1 MLFVGTSIIHPS
13 TEGVFLLCNIL
24 DLLIYSYIMMKHEK
38 SNKEKKIEI
47 PDNQIVYDQRKV
59 INQTIAI
66 RRKRSLENKRRVAI
80 SKCINIVSFLLI
92 AAAVLFLLRVLQI
105 KEFGQINQKR
115 IFQNLQRFYK
125 ENGIIIAV
133 HAKKN
138 LLVIQKA
145 VASTVFS
152 CIVPNFVYF
161 SVGLQELPGR
171 ISTNIHVKEGIKQ
184 IWNCAAVNIQVIVAG
199 IRKFIS
205 IISNN
210 LWYVLDKVQ
219 EIVTKLIRKK

>member
-1 MLFVGTSIIHPS
+1 
-13 TEGVFLLCNIL
+13 
-24 DLLIYSYIMMKHEK
+24 MMKHEK
-38 SNKEKKIEI
+38 SNNEKKIEI

-66 RRKRSLENKRRVAI
+66 RRKRFLENERRVAI
-80 SKCINIVSFLLI
+80 NKGINIVSFLLI

-115 IFQNLQRFYK
+115 IFQNLQRLYK

-138 LLVIQKA
+138 LLVIQKVA
-145 VASTVFS
+145 ASTFFS

-184 IWNCAAVNIQVIVAG
+184 IWNCVAVNIQVIGAG
-199 IRKFIS
+199 IQKFIS

>member
-1 MLFVGTSIIHPS
+1 M
-13 TEGVFLLCNIL
+13 
-24 DLLIYSYIMMKHEK
+24 
-38 SNKEKKIEI
+38 
-47 PDNQIVYDQRKV
+47 
-59 INQTIAI
+59 
-66 RRKRSLENKRRVAI
+66 RRVAI

>member
-1 MLFVGTSIIHPS
+1 MYK
-13 TEGVFLLCNIL
+13 
-24 DLLIYSYIMMKHEK
+24 YSF
-38 SNKEKKIEI
+38 
-47 PDNQIVYDQRKV
+47 
-59 INQTIAI
+59 
-66 RRKRSLENKRRVAI
+66 
-80 SKCINIVSFLLI
+80 FLLI

-125 ENGIIIAV
+125 ENGIIIAA
-133 HAKKN
+133 HAKKSFSDT
-138 LLVIQKA
+138 KA

-219 EIVTKLIRKK
+219 EIVTKLIRKNKKLKRKKYVL

>member
-1 MLFVGTSIIHPS
+1 MKK
-13 TEGVFLLCNIL
+13 
-24 DLLIYSYIMMKHEK
+24 LISMDYIMMKHEK
-38 SNKEKKIEI
+38 SDNEKKIEI
-47 PDNQIVYDQRKV
+47 PGEQIVYDQRKV

-66 RRKRSLENKRRVAI
+66 RRKRALENEKSVAI
-80 SKCINIVSFLLI
+80 NKCLNIVSFLLI
-92 AAAVLFLLRVLQI
+92 AAAALFLLRVLQI
-105 KEFGQINQKR
+105 KDFGPLDQKR
-115 IFQNLQRFYK
+115 IFQNLQKLYK

-133 HAKKN
+133 RAKKN

-161 SVGLQELPGR
+161 SVGLQELPGK

-184 IWNCAAVNIQVIVAG
+184 IWNCAAVNIQVIGAG
-199 IRKFIS
+199 IQKFIS

>member
-1 MLFVGTSIIHPS
+1 
-13 TEGVFLLCNIL
+13 
-24 DLLIYSYIMMKHEK
+24 MMKHEK
-38 SNKEKKIEI
+38 SNNEKKIEI

-145 VASTVFS
+145 VASTVF
-152 CIVPNFVYF
+152 
-161 SVGLQELPGR
+161 
-171 ISTNIHVKEGIKQ
+171 
-184 IWNCAAVNIQVIVAG
+184 
-199 IRKFIS
+199 
-205 IISNN
+205 
-210 LWYVLDKVQ
+210 
-219 EIVTKLIRKK
+219 

>member
-1 MLFVGTSIIHPS
+1 
-13 TEGVFLLCNIL
+13 
-24 DLLIYSYIMMKHEK
+24 MMKYEK
-38 SNKEKKIEI
+38 SDNEKKIEI

-66 RRKRSLENKRRVAI
+66 RRKRFLENERRVAI
-80 SKCINIVSFLLI
+80 NKGINIVSFLLI

-115 IFQNLQRFYK
+115 IFQNLQRLYK

-138 LLVIQKA
+138 LLVIQKVA
-145 VASTVFS
+145 ASTFFS

-171 ISTNIHVKEGIKQ
+171 ISTNTHVKEGIKQ
-184 IWNCAAVNIQVIVAG
+184 IWNCAAVNIQVIGAG
-199 IRKFIS
+199 IQNFIS

-210 LWYVLDKVQ
+210 FWYVLDKVQ
-219 EIVTKLIRKK
+219 EIVTKLIRKI

>member
-1 MLFVGTSIIHPS
+1 M
-13 TEGVFLLCNIL
+13 
-24 DLLIYSYIMMKHEK
+24 
-38 SNKEKKIEI
+38 
-47 PDNQIVYDQRKV
+47 R
-59 INQTIAI
+59 
-66 RRKRSLENKRRVAI
+66 
-80 SKCINIVSFLLI
+80 
-92 AAAVLFLLRVLQI
+92 
-105 KEFGQINQKR
+105 
-115 IFQNLQRFYK
+115 
-125 ENGIIIAV
+125 
-133 HAKKN
+133 KKN

>member
-1 MLFVGTSIIHPS
+1 MR
-13 TEGVFLLCNIL
+13 
-24 DLLIYSYIMMKHEK
+24 KK
-38 SNKEKKIEI
+38 SFS
-47 PDNQIVYDQRKV
+47 D
-59 INQTIAI
+59 T
-66 RRKRSLENKRRVAI
+66 
-80 SKCINIVSFLLI
+80 
-92 AAAVLFLLRVLQI
+92 
-105 KEFGQINQKR
+105 
-115 IFQNLQRFYK
+115 
-125 ENGIIIAV
+125 
-133 HAKKN
+133 
-138 LLVIQKA
+138 KA

-219 EIVTKLIRKK
+219 EIVTKLIRKNKKLKRKKYVL

>member
-1 MLFVGTSIIHPS
+1 
-13 TEGVFLLCNIL
+13 
-24 DLLIYSYIMMKHEK
+24 MMKHEK
-38 SNKEKKIEI
+38 SNNEKKIEI

-115 IFQNLQRFYK
+115 IFQNLQRLYK
-125 ENGIIIAV
+125 ENGII
-133 HAKKN
+133 
-138 LLVIQKA
+138 
-145 VASTVFS
+145 
-152 CIVPNFVYF
+152 IVPNFVYF

-171 ISTNIHVKEGIKQ
+171 ISTNIHVKEGIKE

-219 EIVTKLIRKK
+219 EIVTKLMRKK

>member
-38 SNKEKKIEI
+38 SNNEKKIEI